1 MSNIATLLIERS
13 KSQPKALALFDLT
26 RSKYEQTRSAQ
37 MLAHGYDQD
46 ALTFESF
53 CERFSRLS
61 SGLSS
66 LEGLAQGERVAICME
81 NRPEFFDLLFACWCS
96 GLCVVPINAK
106 LHAKELLHI
115 LSDSGAKFAF
125 LSDEKMPELRRLLS
139 QSQTPQV
146 RLMNLGSTA
155 YASLYDHE
163 ASACVALKPTDLAWL
178 FYTSGTTGRPKGA
191 MLTHGNLWAMTKAY
205 DADIEEISTGCVNF
219 HAAPLSHGS
228 GLYAIPH
235 LLGGGMQVIFDGF
248 EPAQILQ
255 GLRTFSRVSFFVA
268 PTMLMRLVHAAPEGA
283 QWPGLKTII
292 YGGAPMYVSDVIKAL
307 DCFGA
312 KLYQLFGQGESPMT
326 ITGLSKANHLGARD
340 ALHLAR
346 LGSCGLPRTGVQV
359 RVVDE
364 AGRDVPIGEVGEII
378 TWNETVMLGY
388 WAKPLESALAL
399 RDQWLYTGDLGC
411 LDQQGYLTLKD
422 RSKDL
427 IISGGSNIYPR
438 EVEEVLLLHEDV
450 NECSVVGRAHPDWG
464 EEVVAF
470 VVSKSGGKIDS
481 KELEQLCLDNIAR
494 FKRPKAYFMVD
505 GLPKNNYGKVLKS
518 VLRADLQKENL
529 HE

>member
-1 MSNIATLLIERS
+1 MISGLGVLGFGVGGIEAEAVLLGEPLFSPIPTIVGLRLTGRLPAGTTATDLVLTVTER
-13 KSQPKALALFDLT
+13 L
-26 RSKYEQTRSAQ
+26 R
-37 MLAHGYDQD
+37 AHGVVGAYVEAFGD
-46 ALTFESF
+46 
-53 CERFSRLS
+53 
-61 SGLSS
+61 
-66 LEGLAQGERVAICME
+66 GLATISLADRATIANMS
-81 NRPEFFDLLFACWCS
+81 PEFGATTTLF
-96 GLCVVPINAK
+96 PI
-106 LHAKELLHI
+106 
-115 LSDSGAKFAF
+115 
-125 LSDEKMPELRRLLS
+125 DEITLDYLR
-139 QSQTPQV
+139 
-146 RLMNLGSTA
+146 
-155 YASLYDHE
+155 
-163 ASACVALKPTDLAWL
+163 
-178 FYTSGTTGRPKGA
+178 TTGRSGESITLVETYAKAQGLWRTAGA
-191 MLTHGNLWAMTKAY
+191 EPLY
-205 DADIEEISTGCVNF
+205 DAIVG
-219 HAAPLSHGS
+219 A
-228 GLYAIPH
+228 
-235 LLGGGMQVIFDGF
+235 
-248 EPAQILQ
+248 
-255 GLRTFSRVSFFVA
+255 RTAKRRIVLIMYHFYR
-268 PTMLMRLVHAAPEGA
+268 MLMRLVHAAPEGA
-283 QWPGLKTII
+283 QWTGLKTII

-326 ITGLSKANHLGARD
+326 ITGLSKSDHLGARD

-378 TWNETVMLGY
+378 TCNETVMLGY

-518 VLRADLQKENL
+518 VLRADLQKENA